1 MTKDFGKVEVEDVVG
16 CGFVVEGDID
26 DEEDVVTVVVE
37 GLALS
42 VAK

>member
-1 MTKDFGKVEVEDVVG
+1 MTKDFGRVEVEDVVG
-16 CGFVVEGDID
+16 CGFVVEDV
-26 DEEDVVTVVVE
+26 ELKVDVVTVVVE